1 MDRGYRLGHFY
12 IDHFETEIKYNMSKR
27 IVILGGGE
35 SGAGAAVLA
44 AVRGFSVFLSDGG
57 MLKPKYKD
65 WLKTHNVEFEEGTHT
80 IDKILEADEVIKSP
94 GIPDKAEVIKKIHEK
109 NIPVISEI
117 EFAGR
122 YTDAKIVGIT
132 GTNGKTTTTLLTH
145 HILKNAGMNV
155 ACAGNVGT
163 SFAYS
168 VATENV
174 DAYVLELSSF
184 QLDGIVDFRPHIAVL
199 MNITPDH
206 LDRYNYEY
214 QNYVDS
220 KFRIIKNQTAA
231 DHFVYCA
238 DSPDV
243 VNEIAKR
250 DLQMELHPF
259 SVLRAQK
266 NGAYITQDKL
276 VINLTNKEFEMNL
289 QELSLQGKH
298 NAYNASAAGIAAR
311 LLEIRKESI
320 RESLTDFQNV
330 EHRMEFVAKVRGIDF
345 VNDSKA
351 TNVNSAFYALESM
364 KAPMIWIAGGVD
376 KGNDYEELRPVVD
389 GKVKALICLGTDNA
403 KLKAA
408 FTDMVPLIIEVQTMA
423 EAVQAAYRMGAK
435 GDTVL
440 LSPACA
446 SFDLFE
452 NYEDRGRQFKQWVRE
467 L

>member
-1 MDRGYRLGHFY
+1 
-12 IDHFETEIKYNMSKR
+12 MSQR
-27 IVILGGGE
+27 IVILGAGE

-44 AVRGFSVFLSDGG
+44 RMRGFSVFLTDAGSI
-57 MLKPKYKD
+57 KPKYKE
-65 WLKTHNVEFEEGTHT
+65 WLRKYDIEFEEGKHT
-80 IDKILEADEVIKSP
+80 AEKILEADEVIKSP
-94 GIPDKAEVIKKIHEK
+94 GIPDKATLAKQLREK
-109 NIPVISEI
+109 SVPVISEI
-117 EFAGR
+117 EFASR
-122 YTDAKIVGIT
+122 YTQAKTVGIT

-145 HILKNAGMNV
+145 HILKKAGLNV
-155 ACAGNVGT
+155 GCAGNVGD

-168 VATENV
+168 VAL
-174 DAYVLELSSF
+174 DSYDYYVLELSSF
-184 QLDGIVDFRPHIAVL
+184 QLDGIINFRPDIAVL

-214 QNYVDS
+214 QNYINS
-220 KFRIIKNQTAA
+220 KFNIVKNQTAN
-231 DHFVYCA
+231 DHFVFCA

-243 VNEIAKR
+243 MTELNKR
-250 DLQMELHPF
+250 SLSMQLHPF
-259 SVLRAQK
+259 SVMHPQE
-266 NGAYITQDKL
+266 NGAYTQAEKL
-276 VINLTNKEFEMNL
+276 IINIKNKEFDMNIN
-289 QELSLQGKH
+289 ELSLQGKH
-298 NAYNASAAGIAAR
+298 NAYNAMAAGISAR
-311 LLEIRKESI
+311 ILEIRKESI
-320 RESLTDFQNV
+320 RESLSDFQNV

-364 KAPMIWIAGGVD
+364 KAPLIWIAGGVD
-376 KGNDYEELRPVVD
+376 KGNDYEELCNVIE

-403 KLKAA
+403 KLMAA
-408 FTDMVPLIIEVQTMA
+408 FTNVVPLIIEVSSMA
-423 EAVQAAYRMGAK
+423 EAVQAAYRMGEK

>member
-1 MDRGYRLGHFY
+1 
-12 IDHFETEIKYNMSKR
+12 MSQR

-57 MLKPKYKD
+57 SIKPKYKE
-65 WLKTHNVEFEEGTHT
+65 WLNRYGVEFEEGQHT
-80 IDKILEADEVIKSP
+80 SEKILEADEVIKSP
-94 GIPDKAEVIKKIHEK
+94 GIPDKAELVKKIHTK
-109 NIPVISEI
+109 NIPIISEI

-122 YTDAKIVGIT
+122 YTTAKIIGIT

-145 HILKNAGMNV
+145 HLLKRGGMNV
-155 ACAGNVGT
+155 GCAGNVGT

-168 VATENV
+168 VATEEL
-174 DAYVLELSSF
+174 DSYVLELSSF
-184 QLDGIVDFRPHIAVL
+184 QLDGIVNFRPDIAVL
-199 MNITPDH
+199 TNITPDH
-206 LDRYNYEY
+206 LDRYNYVY
-214 QNYVDS
+214 QNYIDS
-220 KFRIIKNQTAA
+220 KFRIIQNQLAA

-243 VNEIAKR
+243 VKELEKR
-250 DLQMELHPF
+250 NLNMNLHPF
-259 SVLRAQK
+259 SVLHAQE
-266 NGAYITQDKL
+266 NGAYTTQDKL

-298 NAYNASAAGIAAR
+298 NAYNAMAAGISAR
-311 LLEIRKESI
+311 LLDIRKESI
-320 RESLTDFQNV
+320 RESLSDFQNV

-345 VNDSKA
+345 INDSKA

-364 KAPMIWIAGGVD
+364 KAPLIWIAGGVD

-403 KLKAA
+403 KLMSA
-408 FTDMVPLIIEVQTMA
+408 FADIVPLIIEVQTMA

>member
-1 MDRGYRLGHFY
+1 
-12 IDHFETEIKYNMSKR
+12 MSNR
-27 IVILGGGE
+27 IIILGGGE

-44 AVRGFSVFLSDGG
+44 RMRGFSVFLSDGG
-57 MLKPKYKD
+57 LLKPKYKE
-65 WLKTHNVEFEEGTHT
+65 WLKRHDIEFEEGGHT
-80 IDKILEADEVIKSP
+80 YDKVLEADEIIKSP
-94 GIPDKAEVIKKIHEK
+94 GIPDKAELIKKLRDK
-109 NIPVISEI
+109 NVPVISEI

-122 YTDAKIVGIT
+122 YTDAKIIGIT

-145 HILKNAGMNV
+145 HLLKRGGLNV
-155 ACAGNVGT
+155 GCAGNVGT

-168 VATENV
+168 VATENF
-174 DAYVLELSSF
+174 DTYVLELSSF

-199 MNITPDH
+199 TNITPDH
-206 LDRYNYEY
+206 LDRYDYVY
-214 QNYVDS
+214 QNYIDS
-220 KFRIIKNQTAA
+220 KFRIVKNQTAA

-243 VNEIAKR
+243 IAEMAKR
-250 DLQMELHPF
+250 ALPMHLHPF
-259 SVLRAQK
+259 SVLHAQD
-266 NGAYITQDKL
+266 NGGYITKEKL

-298 NAYNASAAGIAAR
+298 NAYNAMAAGIAAR

-320 RESLTDFQNV
+320 RESLSDFQNV

-345 VNDSKA
+345 INDSKA

-364 KAPMIWIAGGVD
+364 KAPLIWIAGGVD
-376 KGNDYEELRPVVD
+376 KGNDYEELRSVVD

-403 KLKAA
+403 KLMSA
-408 FTDMVPLIIEVQTMA
+408 FADIVPLIIEVQSMA